1 MSSNYRKLPGGRY
14 LGLLAA
20 IAFGLFAA
28 PASAVLELVEES
40 VEAVE
45 LEVRV
50 DRSLNGYATGAK
62 CESCAKRRFKV
73 TPETVY
79 YRNYKRVDPS
89 QASSFSGKPGTII
102 YNIKSRDVTKILQV
116 E

>member
-28 PASAVLELVEES
+28 PASA
-40 VEAVE
+40 
-45 LEVRV
+45 
-50 DRSLNGYATGAK
+50 
-62 CESCAKRRFKV
+62 
-73 TPETVY
+73 
-79 YRNYKRVDPS
+79 S

-102 YNIKSRDVTKILQV
+102 YNIKSRDFTKILQV